1 MASYIDKSANSTNAD
16 RGSDDDDE
24 VPTLSAATLAA
35 LRMFAIDTG
44 IAMKSNDN
52 DDNGDGDREDGN
64 NGGNAVNVIARV
76 REHFDV
82 KDRDQVFHCCYA
94 DETNEQRKIEF
105 DVTGSLQYPAA

>member
-52 DDNGDGDREDGN
+52 DATYGGDREDGH
-64 NGGNAVNVIARV
+64 NGGNAVDVIARV

-82 KDRDQVFHCCYA
+82 KDRDQVFHCCYV
-94 DETNEQRKIEF
+94 DETNDQRKIEF